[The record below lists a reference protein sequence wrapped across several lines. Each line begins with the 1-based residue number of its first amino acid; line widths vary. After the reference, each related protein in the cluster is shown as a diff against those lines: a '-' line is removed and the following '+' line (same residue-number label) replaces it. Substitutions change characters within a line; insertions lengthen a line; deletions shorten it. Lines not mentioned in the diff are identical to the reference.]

1 MPNFFLYFIQ
11 DRERTK
17 LYDLTVSATNVA
29 SSPSLSSSTTVR
41 VTVLDT
47 NDEEPRFS
55 VPSYNETISEGDKAG
70 TSIVRVSAQDR
81 DLVSVAY

>member
-1 MPNFFLYFIQ
+1 MYFTQ

-17 LYDLTVSATNVA
+17 LYDLTVSATNVV

-55 VPSYNETISEGDKAG
+55 VPSYNKTISEGDKAG
-70 TSIVRVSAQDR
+70 TSILRVSAQDR

>member
-1 MPNFFLYFIQ
+1 M
-11 DRERTK
+11 
-17 LYDLTVSATNVA
+17 SATNVA

-47 NDEEPRFS
+47 NDEAPRFS

-70 TSIVRVSAQDR
+70 TSIVTVSAQDKDLVGDFPNVKITER
-81 DLVSVAY
+81 DLD